1 MATVHKP
8 ESTPPNFLIPKFF
21 LSNPAPKITTQHN
34 TSPSTPPQSHT
45 LQRSQDAEPK
55 AMPPSQLKRLKASL
69 HANGL
74 TASAQQQSSKSKKRN
89 PGRDTEQRA
98 ARAAALRT
106 LRASL
111 NPFEERRPA
120 RAAKRDV
127 TSARAAAAVLGRPA
141 VARSAG
147 EEARRRT
154 LRGEVERRLKVGG
167 VVDRRGE
174 GEGWEESVRSGR
186 AAARR
191 SAFDLEAE
199 GVLTHLGR
207 RVGGDSEE
215 RDDFDGEGLE
225 ADEDEVVR
233 LGKRAREE
241 GDDDVEDAE
250 EPVRKKSKKEIM
262 QEVIAKSKLHKFERQ
277 QARENDDVLREE
289 LDKGLGD
296 LKASL
301 LAFKPTQ
308 TTTEESSDKKEIY
321 MNPDRAALLDGT
333 ADAKQD
339 ADYERKVRELALER
353 RSQPSERTKTEEERN
368 REETERQKQLEDER
382 LKRMRGEEDEDISE
396 NEKADEDAVVPDPF
410 HQPIED
416 DAAEF
421 GLKPRQ
427 VLERPPGFEDDEDEF
442 VIDDD
447 LIASDSDGEDLGE
460 VDGDVEIPA
469 EILALANGH
478 QEELSDHDDEEVE
491 EDEGDDEDLRPAPLE
506 SKVTYQIPLSAS
518 GIQVLMENKPVN
530 QVPEIIRRIRAQYDP
545 SLSAANKPM
554 LANFAQALVA
564 YLRIL
569 SQDSPPAPLAV
580 TEQVI
585 RHIHSMSRTF
595 ATEIAETFRDQLD
608 RMHKHGI
615 ADAGDL
621 TLLTAIGTIYPTSDH
636 FHQVVT
642 PAITVIARWLEM
654 TTPKTAQDFHMGA
667 YLVALVLKYQALSK
681 RYVPEAMRFTLLAL
695 RNGSSANVI
704 KSHVANL
711 RAMADLW
718 HDKSAFIEIFTP
730 TAVEELNRLG
740 YIKELHHIAVLISQA
755 RLRRRPLELHH
766 HRPLPIKSAIP
777 KFEEGFNPGRF
788 YDPDAERSESMRLR
802 KEYKKERKGAMRELR
817 KDANF
822 LAREQLKEKKQ
833 RDQAYE
839 EKYRKL
845 VASVQAEEGR
855 EANEYNKEKK
865 ARKSGRR

>member
-1 MATVHKP
+1 
-8 ESTPPNFLIPKFF
+8 
-21 LSNPAPKITTQHN
+21 
-34 TSPSTPPQSHT
+34 
-45 LQRSQDAEPK
+45 
-55 AMPPSQLKRLKASL
+55 MPPSQLKQLKASL
-69 HANGL
+69 HAHGL
-74 TASAQQQSSKSKKRN
+74 TAPTQPKSTKRTAR
-89 PGRDTEQRA
+89 PDTEQRA
-98 ARAAALRT
+98 ARAATLRT

-111 NPFEERRPA
+111 NPFDERRPA
-120 RAAKRDV
+120 RAAKRAV
-127 TSARAAAAVLGRPA
+127 TTARPAAAMLGRPA
-141 VARSAG
+141 AAKSAAEDG
-147 EEARRRT
+147 RRRA

-174 GEGWEESVRSGR
+174 GERWEDNVRGRR
-186 AAARR
+186 AAAR
-191 SAFDLEAE
+191 SAPFDLEAE

-207 RVGGDSEE
+207 RVGGESEE

-225 ADEDEVVR
+225 EDEDEER
-233 LGKRAREE
+233 PGKRAREDGSD
-241 GDDDVEDAE
+241 GDMGEVE
-250 EPVRKKSKKEIM
+250 EPVRKKSKKEVM

-277 QARENDDVLREE
+277 QVRENDDVLREE

-301 LAFKPTQ
+301 LAFKPIQ
-308 TTTEESSDKKEIY
+308 STTGESSERNEIY

-333 ADAKQD
+333 ADAQQD
-339 ADYERKVRELALER
+339 TDYDRKVRQLAQER
-353 RSQPSERTKTEEERN
+353 RSQPSERTKTEEEQN
-368 REETERQKQLEDER
+368 REEVERQKQLDEER
-382 LKRMRGEEDEDISE
+382 MKRMRGEEDEDISE
-396 NEKADEDAVVPDPF
+396 NEKAHEDVLVSDPF
-410 HQPIED
+410 HQPIQD

-447 LIASDSDGEDLGE
+447 LIASDSGVEDLDE
-460 VDGDVEIPA
+460 VDGGVEIPA

-478 QEELSDHDDEEVE
+478 QEELSDYDDGEVE
-491 EDEGDDEDLRPAPLE
+491 EAEGGDEDLRPAALE

-518 GIQVLMENKPVN
+518 GIRVLMENKPVD
-530 QVPEIIRRIRAQYDP
+530 QIPEIIRRIRAQYDP

-569 SQDSPPAPLAV
+569 SRDSSSAPLAI
-580 TEQVI
+580 TEQII

-595 ATEIAETFRDQLD
+595 ATEIAETFRDQLN

-654 TTPKTAQDFHMGA
+654 TTPKTTQDFHMGA
-667 YLVALVLKYQALSK
+667 YLVALALKYQALSK
-681 RYVPEAMRFTLLAL
+681 RYIPEAVRFTLLAL
-695 RNGSSANVI
+695 RNGSSASII
-704 KSHVANL
+704 KPHVANL
-711 RAMADLW
+711 RTMADLW

-730 TAVEELNRLG
+730 TAVKELNRLG

-766 HRPLPIKSAIP
+766 HKPLAIKSAIP
-777 KFEEGFNPGRF
+777 KFEEGFNPERF
-788 YDPDAERSESMRLR
+788 YDPDAERSESTRLR

-822 LAREQLKEKKQ
+822 MAREQLKEKKE
-833 RDQAYE
+833 RDRAYE